1 MLKINPLHEI
11 VTSTV
16 STRASMDVLLI
27 YMAEIIA
34 HQRCESFDEVYE
46 EIKQK
51 QHEQVVSVVDEMQ
64 KYL

>member
-1 MLKINPLHEI
+1 MLKINALHEVVI
-11 VTSTV
+11 TSV

-34 HQRCESFDEVYE
+34 HQRGECFNKVYE

-51 QHEQVVSVVDEMQ
+51 QHEQVDAVVDNMQ